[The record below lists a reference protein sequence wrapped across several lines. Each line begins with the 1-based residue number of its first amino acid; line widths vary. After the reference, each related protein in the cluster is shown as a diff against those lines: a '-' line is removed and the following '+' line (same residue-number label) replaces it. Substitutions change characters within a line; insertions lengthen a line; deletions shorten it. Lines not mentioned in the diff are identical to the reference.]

1 MDTVSI
7 HLLFDVGNEVVP
19 GIDYRRR
26 LATVPASGS
35 TPITLLKL
43 KYGCVPY

>member
-19 GIDYRRR
+19 GIDYGG
-26 LATVPASGS
+26 AWQ
-35 TPITLLKL
+35 
-43 KYGCVPY
+43 PYWLPHPPVSPF